1 MRISWEMVSKI
12 GENIFYDIKLMI
24 FLQKNPLK
32 IRKSELVSF
41 VEIYTMIY

>member
-12 GENIFYDIKLMI
+12 CENIFYDIKLMF
-24 FLQKNPLK
+24 FLQKTPLK